1 MTDYT
6 DDERKTLRDA
16 AFGAMMLV
24 SASDP
29 GFFAMFKES
38 MAGAKALAAA
48 PADLQA
54 LFKGGG
60 MPGMPK
66 GSLAEVEANVLGQVQ
81 QAVGILQAKA
91 PQDVDA
97 YRSVL
102 AAACDQVANA
112 SEGVKDTEAAAIAKV
127 KAAAGIVS

>member
-6 DDERKTLRDA
+6 DEEKSTLRNA

-24 SASDP
+24 SAADP

-48 PADLQA
+48 PPDLQA

-60 MPGMPK
+60 MPSMPK
-66 GSLAEVEANVLGQVQ
+66 GAQVESTVLGQLQ
-81 QAVGILQAKA
+81 QATAILQAKA
-91 PQDVDA
+91 PQDLQS
-97 YRSVL
+97 YRDVIT
-102 AAACDQVANA
+102 AACDQVANA
-112 SEGVKDTEAAAIAKV
+112 SQGVAESETAVIGKIRAAV
-127 KAAAGIVS
+127 GVS

>member
-6 DDERKTLRDA
+6 DEEKATLRNA

-24 SASDP
+24 SAADP

-48 PADLQA
+48 PPELQA

-60 MPGMPK
+60 MPSVPK
-66 GSLAEVEANVLGQVQ
+66 GGGAEVETNVLGQLQ
-81 QAVGILQAKA
+81 QATQILQAKA
-91 PQDVDA
+91 PQDLQS
-97 YRSVL
+97 YRDVI
-102 AAACDQVANA
+102 AAACDQVASA
-112 SEGVKDTEAAAIAKV
+112 SKGVAESETAVIGRI
-127 KAAAGIVS
+127 KAAVGVV